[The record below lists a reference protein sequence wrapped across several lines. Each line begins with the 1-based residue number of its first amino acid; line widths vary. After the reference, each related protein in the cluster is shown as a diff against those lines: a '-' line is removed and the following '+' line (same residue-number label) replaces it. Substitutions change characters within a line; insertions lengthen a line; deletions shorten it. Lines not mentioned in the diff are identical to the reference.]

1 MQVWH
6 EFYTMSGA
14 ACASLTGLVVVA
26 LSMHLDVIARHS
38 GYRSVA
44 LQTVIAFITIL
55 MVAALELVPTQ
66 SLTAFGIEL
75 VVGGLGGVLA
85 SALIQ
90 LAARKG
96 LLGYRQGYLRIGV
109 AYNLVLTVIAVS
121 GLTVSS

>member
-14 ACASLTGLVVVA
+14 ASASLTGLVVVA
-26 LSMHLDVIARHS
+26 LSMHRDVIARHS

-55 MVAALELVPTQ
+55 MVAALELEPTQ

-90 LAARKG
+90 LAPGRDCSDTARAT
-96 LLGYRQGYLRIGV
+96 YES
-109 AYNLVLTVIAVS
+109 AWPT
-121 GLTVSS
+121 TWC